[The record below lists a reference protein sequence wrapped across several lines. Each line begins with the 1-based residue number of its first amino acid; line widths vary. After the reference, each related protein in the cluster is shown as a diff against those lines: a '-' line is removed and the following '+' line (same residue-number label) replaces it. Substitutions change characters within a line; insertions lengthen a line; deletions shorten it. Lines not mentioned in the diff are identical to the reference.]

1 MRPFSPLPLP
11 PRKCGSGRSVSA
23 YSSYL
28 QHQQQQQQHQQHVP
42 QGLPPQ
48 LHPFQQQQMS
58 APSNAGNY
66 SSQFYKGLSVQGD
79 NFQQV
84 TMAES
89 RPDPT
94 VAGSTIPF

>member
-1 MRPFSPLPLP
+1 
-11 PRKCGSGRSVSA
+11 
-23 YSSYL
+23 
-28 QHQQQQQQHQQHVP
+28 
-42 QGLPPQ
+42 
-48 LHPFQQQQMS
+48 MS

-84 TMAES
+84 TIVES